1 MLVADGDVV
10 VVDGSAEHDESGT
23 AAGVVVVGLVVV
35 VVGSELVEVVV
46 VEPVVVVSALWVG
59 VVVGGVVLADVVVS
73 ELLAGQPVLALLGVV
88 VAAGVVDPA
97 STVESVC
104 VWVRPG
110 GSAGVVLAFVTAL
123 VVAVACLGAVL
134 TAGLTAGLCAV
145 VATGFFGAGLCGV
158 IAARCSIFGRTA
170 GAWVTVCATAGGL
183 GIEATWLVVAAAW

>member
-1 MLVADGDVV
+1 VLVAEGDVV

-46 VEPVVVVSALWVG
+46 VEPVVVVSVLWVDA
-59 VVVGGVVLADVVVS
+59 VVDGVVLADVVVS
-73 ELLAGQPVLALLGVV
+73 ELVAGQPVLALLGVV

-110 GSAGVVLAFVTAL
+110 GSTGVVLAFVPAL
-123 VVAVACLGAVL
+123 VVAVSCLAAVL
-134 TAGLTAGLCAV
+134 IAGLCAV

-170 GAWVTVCATAGGL
+170 GAWVTVSATVAGL
-183 GIEATWLVVAAAW
+183 GTEATWLVVAAAW